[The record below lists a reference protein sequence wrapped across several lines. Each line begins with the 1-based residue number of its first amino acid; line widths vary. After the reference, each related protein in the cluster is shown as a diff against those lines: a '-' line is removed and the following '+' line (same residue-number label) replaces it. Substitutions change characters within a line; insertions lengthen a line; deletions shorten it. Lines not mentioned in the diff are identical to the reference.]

1 MKTGDGLEC
10 EEWIAAEENS
20 KKKKVEKEDISTAL
34 NEKMY
39 LKIGMLVIRDFGVTY
54 KIV

>member
-1 MKTGDGLEC
+1 MRRM
-10 EEWIAAEENS
+10 NS
-20 KKKKVEKEDISTAL
+20 CRRKKQKKKVEKEDISTAL

-39 LKIGMLVIRDFGVTY
+39 LKIGMLVIRDFRATY

>member
-1 MKTGDGLEC
+1 MQ
-10 EEWIAAEENS
+10 
-20 KKKKVEKEDISTAL
+20 KKVEKEDISTAL

-39 LKIGMLVIRDFGVTY
+39 LKIGMVVIRVFRVTN